1 MCHHKNN
8 ELGREIG
15 DEYHAFLIVIMKTLL
30 YIDGKEKI
38 GQGYHKLVVTIVSIT
53 TFDIQF
59 PNINPIPLVER
70 KDISFIL
77 TIFPNDFWY
86 K

>member
-38 GQGYHKLVVTIVSIT
+38 GQGYHKLIVTIVSIHH
-53 TFDIQF
+53 DITHPCYTIILCYIQQTGDTR
-59 PNINPIPLVER
+59 LVVMV
-70 KDISFIL
+70 D
-77 TIFPNDFWY
+77 
-86 K
+86 

>member
-38 GQGYHKLVVTIVSIT
+38 GQGYHKLVVTIM
-53 TFDIQF
+53 TFDNVSYI
-59 PNINPIPLVER
+59 
-70 KDISFIL
+70 DTCISAIGC
-77 TIFPNDFWY
+77 I
-86 K
+86 

>member
-30 YIDGKEKI
+30 FIDGKEKI
-38 GQGYHKLVVTIVSIT
+38 GQGYHKLVDTIVSIM
-53 TFDIQF
+53 TFD
-59 PNINPIPLVER
+59 NVSYINTC
-70 KDISFIL
+70 ISEIGY
-77 TIFPNDFWY
+77 I
-86 K
+86 